1 MYTNRGKRKMRGEK
15 MRSKSLKTVTVLTAL
30 TYIVLNMAHPVT
42 PMFITQNKLPSYLFG
57 VFFAAMSI
65 GNFIFSPIWGR
76 LSDKGGRIK
85 FMILGIL
92 GYGISQVGFG
102 FSSNTA
108 IIVFWRFIGGASVIS
123 FLTVILA
130 YIADIT
136 DEEGRLK
143 GMTYY
148 AAASTFGG
156 AIGSLLGGV
165 IGNNNYKI
173 TFSVQFV
180 LSIVICILF
189 YLFLEETVTNKNI
202 EKVEKEKM
210 YSKSIN
216 SLNPKVIFIMSQVVV
231 FFFAV
236 TSYNSSINYYIE
248 SVLSLPPTVNGIFLA
263 IAGIFGF
270 LINIFFTGKLAK
282 RFGEVKALRI
292 SGISMALCIGGA
304 TLFNLVPLFFL
315 FILLFVGSSAVY
327 QPMLQNIISKV
338 SNKDN
343 GKIAGIQNSARAI
356 GMIIGSLYSGFI
368 FAYGSK
374 LPFLTASI
382 VILLGYLIFKL
393 GYKKY
398 EII

>member
-102 FSSNTA
+102 FSSNTV

-189 YLFLEETVTNKNI
+189 YLFLKETVTNKNI

>member
-1 MYTNRGKRKMRGEK
+1 
-15 MRSKSLKTVTVLTAL
+15 
-30 TYIVLNMAHPVT
+30 
-42 PMFITQNKLPSYLFG
+42 
-57 VFFAAMSI
+57 MSI

-173 TFSVQFV
+173 TFSVQFI

>member
-65 GNFIFSPIWGR
+65 GNFVFSPIWGR

-92 GYGISQVGFG
+92 VYGISQVGFG
-102 FSSNTA
+102 FSSNTV

>member
-85 FMILGIL
+85 
-92 GYGISQVGFG
+92 SQVGFG

>member
-1 MYTNRGKRKMRGEK
+1 
-15 MRSKSLKTVTVLTAL
+15 
-30 TYIVLNMAHPVT
+30 
-42 PMFITQNKLPSYLFG
+42 MFITQNKLPSYLFG

-65 GNFIFSPIWGR
+65 GNFIFSPIWGK

-102 FSSNTA
+102 FSSNPV

-136 DEEGRLK
+136 DEKGRLK

-189 YLFLEETVTNKNI
+189 YLFLEETVTKKNI
-202 EKVEKEKM
+202 EKVDKEKT
-210 YSKSIN
+210 YTKSIN
-216 SLNPKVIFIMSQVVV
+216 VLNPKVIFIMSQVVV

-263 IAGIFGF
+263 VAGIFGF

-315 FILLFVGSSAVY
+315 FILLFVGSSAIY

-382 VILLGYLIFKL
+382 VILIGYLIFKL

>member
-102 FSSNTA
+102 FSSNTV

-356 GMIIGSLYSGFI
+356 GMIIGSLYSGVI

>member
-1 MYTNRGKRKMRGEK
+1 
-15 MRSKSLKTVTVLTAL
+15 
-30 TYIVLNMAHPVT
+30 
-42 PMFITQNKLPSYLFG
+42 
-57 VFFAAMSI
+57 MSI
-65 GNFIFSPIWGR
+65 GNFIFSPIWGK

-102 FSSNTA
+102 FSSNPV

-180 LSIVICILF
+180 LSVVICILF
-189 YLFLEETVTNKNI
+189 YFFLEETVTKKNI
-202 EKVEKEKM
+202 DKVEKEKT
-210 YSKSIN
+210 YTKSIN
-216 SLNPKVIFIMSQVVV
+216 ALSPKVVFIMSQVGV

-292 SGISMALCIGGA
+292 SGISMAVCIGGA

-356 GMIIGSLYSGFI
+356 GMIVGSLYSGFI
-368 FAYGSK
+368 FVYGSK

-382 VILLGYLIFKL
+382 VIIIGYLIFKF

>member
-85 FMILGIL
+85 FMILRIL

-102 FSSNTA
+102 FSSNTV

>member
-1 MYTNRGKRKMRGEK
+1 
-15 MRSKSLKTVTVLTAL
+15 MRSKSLKTVTVLTVL

-65 GNFIFSPIWGR
+65 GNFIFSPIWGK

-102 FSSNTA
+102 FSSNPV
-108 IIVFWRFIGGASVIS
+108 IIAFWRFIGGASVIS

-173 TFSVQFV
+173 TFSVQFI

-189 YLFLEETVTNKNI
+189 YLFLEETVTNRNI
-202 EKVEKEKM
+202 EKVEKEKL
-210 YSKSIN
+210 YTKSIN
-216 SLNPKVIFIMSQVVV
+216 ALNPKVIFIMSQVVV

-382 VILLGYLIFKL
+382 VILIGYLIFKF

>member
-1 MYTNRGKRKMRGEK
+1 
-15 MRSKSLKTVTVLTAL
+15 MRSKSLKTVTVLTVL

-65 GNFIFSPIWGR
+65 GNFIFSPIWGK

-92 GYGISQVGFG
+92 GYGISQSGFG
-102 FSSNTA
+102 FSSNPV

-136 DEEGRLK
+136 DEKGRLK

-189 YLFLEETVTNKNI
+189 YLFLEETVTKKNI
-202 EKVEKEKM
+202 EK
-210 YSKSIN
+210 
-216 SLNPKVIFIMSQVVV
+216 
-231 FFFAV
+231 
-236 TSYNSSINYYIE
+236 
-248 SVLSLPPTVNGIFLA
+248 
-263 IAGIFGF
+263 
-270 LINIFFTGKLAK
+270 
-282 RFGEVKALRI
+282 
-292 SGISMALCIGGA
+292 
-304 TLFNLVPLFFL
+304 
-315 FILLFVGSSAVY
+315 
-327 QPMLQNIISKV
+327 
-338 SNKDN
+338 
-343 GKIAGIQNSARAI
+343 
-356 GMIIGSLYSGFI
+356 
-368 FAYGSK
+368 
-374 LPFLTASI
+374 
-382 VILLGYLIFKL
+382 
-393 GYKKY
+393 
-398 EII
+398 

>member
-1 MYTNRGKRKMRGEK
+1 MYTNRVQHKMRGEK
-15 MRSKSLKTVTVLTAL
+15 MRSKSLKTVTVLTVL

-65 GNFIFSPIWGR
+65 GNFIFSPIWGK

-102 FSSNTA
+102 FSSNPV

-180 LSIVICILF
+180 LSVVICILF
-189 YLFLEETVTNKNI
+189 YFFLEETVTKKNI
-202 EKVEKEKM
+202 DKVEREKT
-210 YSKSIN
+210 YTKSIN
-216 SLNPKVIFIMSQVVV
+216 ALSPKVVFIMSQVGV

-292 SGISMALCIGGA
+292 SGISMAVCIGGA

-356 GMIIGSLYSGFI
+356 GMIVGSLYSGFI
-368 FAYGSK
+368 FVYGSK

-382 VILLGYLIFKL
+382 VIIIGYLIFKF

>member
-15 MRSKSLKTVTVLTAL
+15 MRSKSLKTVTVLTVL

-102 FSSNTA
+102 FSSNTV

-248 SVLSLPPTVNGIFLA
+248 SVLSLPPTINGIFLA

-270 LINIFFTGKLAK
+270 LTNIFFTGKLAK

>member
-1 MYTNRGKRKMRGEK
+1 
-15 MRSKSLKTVTVLTAL
+15 
-30 TYIVLNMAHPVT
+30 
-42 PMFITQNKLPSYLFG
+42 
-57 VFFAAMSI
+57 
-65 GNFIFSPIWGR
+65 
-76 LSDKGGRIK
+76 
-85 FMILGIL
+85 
-92 GYGISQVGFG
+92 
-102 FSSNTA
+102 
-108 IIVFWRFIGGASVIS
+108 
-123 FLTVILA
+123 
-130 YIADIT
+130 
-136 DEEGRLK
+136 
-143 GMTYY
+143 
-148 AAASTFGG
+148 
-156 AIGSLLGGV
+156 
-165 IGNNNYKI
+165 
-173 TFSVQFV
+173 
-180 LSIVICILF
+180 
-189 YLFLEETVTNKNI
+189 
-202 EKVEKEKM
+202 
-210 YSKSIN
+210 
-216 SLNPKVIFIMSQVVV
+216 MSQVVV

-248 SVLSLPPTVNGIFLA
+248 SVLSLPPTINGIFLA

-270 LINIFFTGKLAK
+270 LTNIFFTGKLAK

-338 SNKDN
+338 SNNDN

-374 LPFLTASI
+374 LPFLTAAI
-382 VILLGYLIFKL
+382 VIIIGYLIFKF

>member
-102 FSSNTA
+102 FSSNTV

-374 LPFLTASI
+374 IPFLTASI

>member
-1 MYTNRGKRKMRGEK
+1 
-15 MRSKSLKTVTVLTAL
+15 MRSKSLKVVTILTVLTHM
-30 TYIVLNMAHPVT
+30 VLNMAHPVT

-57 VFFAAMSI
+57 VFFATMSI
-65 GNFIFSPIWGR
+65 GNFIFSPIWGK

-102 FSSNTA
+102 FSRNPI

-136 DEEGRLK
+136 DGKERLK

-148 AAASTFGG
+148 SAASTFGA

-173 TFSVQFV
+173 TFSVQFI
-180 LSIVICILF
+180 LSIALCMLF
-189 YLFLEETVTNKNI
+189 YMFLEETVDKDSIKNI
-202 EKVEKEKM
+202 NLEKSNIESVKILDWK
-210 YSKSIN
+210 I
-216 SLNPKVIFIMSQVVV
+216 IFIMSQVVV
-231 FFFAV
+231 FFFAT

-263 IAGIFGF
+263 VAGIFGF
-270 LINIFFTGKLAK
+270 LINIFFTGRLAK

-292 SGISMALCIGGA
+292 SGVSMALCIGGA
-304 TLFNLVPLFFL
+304 TIFKLVPLFFL
-315 FILLFVGSSAVY
+315 FVLLFVGSAAIY

-356 GMIIGSLYSGFI
+356 GMILGSLYSGFI
-368 FAYGSK
+368 FSYGSK
-374 LPFLTASI
+374 LPFLSASV
-382 VILLGYLIFKL
+382 VIMIGYIIFKL

>member
-315 FILLFVGSSAVY
+315 FILLFVGSSAIY

>member
-102 FSSNTA
+102 FSSNTV

-315 FILLFVGSSAVY
+315 FILLFVGSSAIY

>member
-102 FSSNTA
+102 FSSNTV

-136 DEEGRLK
+136 DKEGRLK

>member
-1 MYTNRGKRKMRGEK
+1 

>member
-1 MYTNRGKRKMRGEK
+1 

-102 FSSNTA
+102 FSSNTV

-315 FILLFVGSSAVY
+315 FILLFVGSSAIY

>member
-102 FSSNTA
+102 FSSNTV

-270 LINIFFTGKLAK
+270 LINIFFTGKFAK

>member
-102 FSSNTA
+102 FSSNSI

-165 IGNNNYKI
+165 VGNNNYKI

-216 SLNPKVIFIMSQVVV
+216 SLNPKVVFIMSQVVV

-382 VILLGYLIFKL
+382 VILIGYLIFKL

>member
-102 FSSNTA
+102 FSSNSI

-216 SLNPKVIFIMSQVVV
+216 SLNPKVVFIMSQVVV

-382 VILLGYLIFKL
+382 VILIGYLIFKL

>member
-1 MYTNRGKRKMRGEK
+1 

-102 FSSNTA
+102 FSSNTV

>member
-30 TYIVLNMAHPVT
+30 IYIVLNMAHPVT

-102 FSSNTA
+102 FSSNTV

>member
-15 MRSKSLKTVTVLTAL
+15 MRSKSLKTVTVLTVL

-65 GNFIFSPIWGR
+65 GNFIFSPIWGK

-102 FSSNTA
+102 FSSNQV

-173 TFSVQFV
+173 TFSVQFI

-189 YLFLEETVTNKNI
+189 YFFLEETVTKKNI
-202 EKVEKEKM
+202 DKVEKEKA
-210 YSKSIN
+210 YTKSIN
-216 SLNPKVIFIMSQVVV
+216 VLNPKVIFIMSQVVV

-248 SVLSLPPTVNGIFLA
+248 SVLSLPPTINGIFLA

-270 LINIFFTGKLAK
+270 LTNIFFTGKLAK

-382 VILLGYLIFKL
+382 VILIGYLIFKF

>member
-1 MYTNRGKRKMRGEK
+1 
-15 MRSKSLKTVTVLTAL
+15 MRSKSLKVVTILTVLTHM
-30 TYIVLNMAHPVT
+30 VLNMAHPVT
-42 PMFITQNKLPSYLFG
+42 PMFIKQNHLPSYLFG
-57 VFFAAMSI
+57 VFFATMSI

-92 GYGISQVGFG
+92 GYGISQIGFG
-102 FSSNTA
+102 FSKSA
-108 IIVFWRFIGGASVIS
+108 IIIVIWRFIGGASVIS

-136 DEEGRLK
+136 DEEDRLK

-148 AAASTFGG
+148 SAASTFGA

-180 LSIVICILF
+180 LSIALCMLF
-189 YLFLEETVTNKNI
+189 YVLLDETVDKYSIKNLDN
-202 EKVEKEKM
+202 EK
-210 YSKSIN
+210 SNTKSVRALDWKI
-216 SLNPKVIFIMSQVVV
+216 IFIMSQVVV
-231 FFFAV
+231 FFFAS

-248 SVLSLPPTVNGIFLA
+248 SVLSLPPTVNGMFLA

-270 LINIFFTGKLAK
+270 LMNIFLTRILAK
-282 RFGEVKALRI
+282 KFGEVKTLNIAAVL
-292 SGISMALCIGGA
+292 MALCIGGA
-304 TLFNLVPLFFL
+304 TLFKSVQLFFL
-315 FILLFVGSSAVY
+315 FILLFVGSAAIY

-338 SNKDN
+338 SNRDN

-368 FAYGSK
+368 FDYGSK
-374 LPFLTASI
+374 LPFVSASI
-382 VILLGYLIFKL
+382 VVMIGYIVFKL

>member
-1 MYTNRGKRKMRGEK
+1 MRN
-15 MRSKSLKTVTVLTAL
+15 KSLKTVTVLTAL

-65 GNFIFSPIWGR
+65 GNFIFSPIWGK

-92 GYGISQVGFG
+92 GYGVSQIGFG
-102 FSSNTA
+102 FSSNPI
-108 IIVFWRFIGGASVIS
+108 IIVLWRFIGGASVIS

-165 IGNNNYKI
+165 IGNTDYKI
-173 TFSVQFV
+173 TFSVQFI
-180 LSIVICILF
+180 LSIIICILF
-189 YLFLEETVTNKNI
+189 YLFLEETVTPKS
-202 EKVEKEKM
+202 KVEVQDKKNNVREVKV
-210 YSKSIN
+210 
-216 SLNPKVIFIMSQVVV
+216 LNPKIIFIMSQVVV
-231 FFFAV
+231 FFFAT

-248 SVLSLPPTVNGIFLA
+248 SVLALPPTVNGIFLA
-263 IAGIFGF
+263 VAGIFGF
-270 LINIFFTGKLAK
+270 LINILFTGMLAK

-304 TLFNLVPLFFL
+304 TLFKLVPLFFL
-315 FILLFVGSSAVY
+315 FILLFVGSAAVY

-343 GKIAGIQNSARAI
+343 GKVAGIQNSARAI
-356 GMIIGSLYSGFI
+356 GMIMGSLYSGFI

-374 LPFLTASI
+374 LPFISAAI
-382 VILLGYLIFKL
+382 VVFIGYLIFKL
-393 GYKKY
+393 GHKKY
-398 EII
+398 NII